1 MVRRPPETP
10 LVLEISKEGQIT
22 LNPDVYPEIVER
34 SGGGF
39 HVTELE
45 DRLELLAKAMSG
57 EPLVQLLVAH

>member
-1 MVRRPPETP
+1 M
-10 LVLEISKEGQIT
+10 LEISKEGQIT